1 MNKIKSC
8 LKRSLRVL
16 ATMLI
21 CSGAA
26 QAAVTSAFDGNWF
39 DPLTAGQGFIFETY
53 PDAAGELTL
62 VVIHFTYDADGKPTF
77 YTGSAALNNRAMT
90 LDLLKPVL
98 GRQIS
103 PGVFEPP
110 QFIPAGK
117 LDLEFSGCRLATAAV
132 RYSSNSGAQGGS
144 KVRVG
149 TGSFRLQR
157 LGNSV
162 QAKRCTGGISDN
174 TFAGERAVGLEQ
186 FISTPQ
192 LGVRAIFERR
202 PDASDFRLE
211 FRDLPVG
218 TYSLLVGDVPVRQ
231 FAAVP
236 FGNSTKAEIRFRSP
250 ALPGISTLLDFD
262 VPGQTFSLI
271 GTDRNNQDVRQ
282 MFTITTPLSD
292 IGVLASV
299 PTAGQSLSFGE
310 RFSLAQ
316 VRGIAT
322 NTQSNFLLDTQ
333 YDRVTNVE
341 EFKVAIEGAPPGA
354 YDVFIDGTRRGQ
366 LIVRPRADSRN
377 AGEVFFRS
385 PVTVDSYPLDFD
397 PRGVALDLYR
407 DGVLQYG
414 ATLSR

>member
-8 LKRSLRVL
+8 LKQSLHVL
-16 ATMLI
+16 TAMLI
-21 CSGAA
+21 GSSAA

-39 DPLTAGQGFIFETY
+39 DPLTTGQGFIFETY
-53 PDAAGELTL
+53 PDAQGELTL
-62 VVIHFTYDADGKPTF
+62 VVIHFTYDAEGRPTF
-77 YTGSAALNNRAMT
+77 FTGSSALTNRAMT

-110 QFIPAGK
+110 QFVPAGK

-132 RYSSNSGAQGGS
+132 RYNSSGGAQDQS

-218 TYSLLVGDVPVRQ
+218 TYSLLVADVPLRQ
-231 FAAVP
+231 FSAVP
-236 FGNSTKAEIRFRSP
+236 FGSSTKAEVRFRSP
-250 ALPGISTLLDFD
+250 VLPGISTLLDFD

-282 MFTITTPLSD
+282 MFTITTALSD
-292 IGVLASV
+292 IGVLANV
-299 PTAGQSLSFGE
+299 PSAGQSLSSSQ
-310 RFSLAQ
+310 RFNLAQ
-316 VRGIAT
+316 VRGIAN
-322 NTQSNFLLDTQ
+322 NTQPNFLLDTQ

-341 EFKVAIEGAPPGA
+341 EFKVAVEGAAPGA
-354 YDVFIDGTRRGQ
+354 YDVFVDGTRRGQ
-366 LIVRPRADSRN
+366 LIVRPRADARN

-397 PRGVALDLYR
+397 PRGIALDLYR